1 MNRATGTATAT
12 RFLRVPGVTMVRDY
26 RRRWL
31 RTDLLAGIT
40 VTAYLVPQVMAYAT
54 VAGLPP
60 VVGLWTIIPC
70 LLVYALFGSSRLMS
84 IGPEST
90 TALMS
95 AATVGPLAQ
104 GDAARYAVLSA
115 ALAVMVGLLALA
127 AWLLRLGFVADL
139 LSRPVLIGYM
149 AGVAALM
156 ISGYGRMAVM
166 AAKECVNKA
175 FEGTLADGVMFE
187 RRLFH
192 ALFATA
198 DQKEGMDAFVY
209 KRQAVFKNQ

>member
-60 VVGLWTIIPC
+60 VVGLWTIIPARWC
-70 LLVYALFGSSRLMS
+70 TPRSDPRGSCP

-115 ALAVMVGLLALA
+115 APAVMVGCWRWRRGCCDSASSPIC
-127 AWLLRLGFVADL
+127 
-139 LSRPVLIGYM
+139 SR
-149 AGVAALM
+149 
-156 ISGYGRMAVM
+156 GR
-166 AAKECVNKA
+166 C
-175 FEGTLADGVMFE
+175 
-187 RRLFH
+187 
-192 ALFATA
+192 
-198 DQKEGMDAFVY
+198 
-209 KRQAVFKNQ
+209 